1 MDNLFSHIRD
11 YANST
16 GADPESQFVAQRY
29 KEFIDTVSGNRH
41 VVEVLDETEYEI
53 LPDDTQEIQNN

>member
-16 GADPESQFVAQRY
+16 GADPESQFTTSRY
-29 KEFIDTVSGNRH
+29 QEFIDTFSGDRH
-41 VVEVLDETEYEI
+41 VVEVLDETEYEVI
-53 LPDDTQEIQNN
+53 SETDETNN